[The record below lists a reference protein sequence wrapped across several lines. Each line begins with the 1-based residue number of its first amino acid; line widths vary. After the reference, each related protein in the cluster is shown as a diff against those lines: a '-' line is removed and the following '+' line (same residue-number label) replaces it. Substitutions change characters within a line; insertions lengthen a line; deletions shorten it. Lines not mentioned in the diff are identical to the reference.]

1 MSDWLALSREEVAR
15 SGGKH
20 IATAVLYFNGT
31 RRWFRSQTKDGQL
44 YEEVT
49 QEAHRAVSQ
58 LCYEHG
64 MTTLVQPLLGY
75 DLLARGR
82 EYMRMAM
89 EAVGCLVTDHY
100 RSWLVENEIQL
111 CLYGDWRAAMT
122 ESGYAE
128 TVEKLS
134 ELTEDTQRIAKR
146 RLLLGLFA
154 DEGLGRIAS
163 LAQVVPDSQH
173 LVRAYYGVEIEPI
186 NLMIGSGQPAI
197 WDIPLLDINKASLY
211 FMQAP
216 TFCLT
221 EKRLREILYDHLYE
235 RENDDGSEEDVKL
248 EDWTNYG
255 ILGLGKRTSR
265 GWIAT

>member
-1 MSDWLALSREEVAR
+1 MGQISVSANSSNSRRLVEPPCRANALAYLKNSPKDIDPGWRISTAAMGTTPGTRVSSEPCERPSGSEEKVPYSLSDWLALSREEVAR

-111 CLYGDWRAAMT
+111 CLYGDWRRC
-122 ESGYAE
+122 SPS
-128 TVEKLS
+128 K
-134 ELTEDTQRIAKR
+134 
-146 RLLLGLFA
+146 
-154 DEGLGRIAS
+154 
-163 LAQVVPDSQH
+163 
-173 LVRAYYGVEIEPI
+173 
-186 NLMIGSGQPAI
+186 GS
-197 WDIPLLDINKASLY
+197 Y
-211 FMQAP
+211 
-216 TFCLT
+216 
-221 EKRLREILYDHLYE
+221 
-235 RENDDGSEEDVKL
+235 
-248 EDWTNYG
+248 
-255 ILGLGKRTSR
+255 
-265 GWIAT
+265 